1 MFHITCKGQNGVV
14 KSFFP
19 ISTRT
24 ATRAS
29 QRLAAPSGCGA
40 RLRAP
45 ALPRTAVREEAPG
58 TAGGRLGLHQAWWGG
73 GRGAGGP
80 GARFRGLRGR
90 GRRFGER
97 GPDPESGSGA
107 RGGQPRAAGGARP
120 RRGDGRAAGRVR
132 GGRAEGPRRQEE
144 TFSLTS
150 GNDSESGLCAP
161 RTLVR
166 ESQARRLGRV
176 AKETAA
182 D

>member
-29 QRLAAPSGCGA
+29 QWLAAPSGCGA

-97 GPDPESGSGA
+97 GPDPDSGSGA

-120 RRGDGRAAGRVR
+120 RRGGGRAAGRVR
-132 GGRAEGPRRQEE
+132 GGRARGAATPGGNLLTHLRQR
-144 TFSLTS
+144 L
-150 GNDSESGLCAP
+150 
-161 RTLVR
+161 RVR
-166 ESQARRLGRV
+166 PLRAEDACPRV
-176 AKETAA
+176 ASSETRAGG
-182 D
+182 